1 LLAIAKNINTVPTA
15 AVPSAAVQSAADA
28 KIHRLDVNRS
38 RGAEGSDARGA
49 QRHQNFRQPD
59 TPSATERSG
68 AVGRERHALRG
79 PNLQPGSELLFLTQH
94 AAQELMDT
102 DHGPSS
108 RQAAENAYRTT
119 IQRTESVLGADE
131 PLDYLI

>member
-1 LLAIAKNINTVPTA
+1 MVPNASKIFVTQTRRLRRNEAEPWGESGTYCA
-15 AVPSAAVQSAADA
+15 A
-28 KIHRLDVNRS
+28 
-38 RGAEGSDARGA
+38 
-49 QRHQNFRQPD
+49 
-59 TPSATERSG
+59 
-68 AVGRERHALRG
+68 

-119 IQRTESVLGADE
+119 IQRTESRARRGRT
-131 PLDYLI
+131 LDYLI